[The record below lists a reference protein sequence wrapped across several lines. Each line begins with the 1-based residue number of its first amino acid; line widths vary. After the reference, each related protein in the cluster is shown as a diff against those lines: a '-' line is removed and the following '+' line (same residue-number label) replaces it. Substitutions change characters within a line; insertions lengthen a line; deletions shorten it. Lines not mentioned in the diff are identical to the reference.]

1 MLVVLEGDRISVAA
15 GDQNGVDLAAR
26 VGLLSKYSRELVLD
40 NVRDALEMLS
50 IVVNGFVCRES
61 MSKRR

>member
-50 IVVNGFVCRES
+50 NEIGLFACNVNIS
-61 MSKRR
+61 RR